1 MLQSIPP
8 SIKSRRDFEAF
19 DAYLR
24 KEHSA
29 QVDEWL
35 EELAAWMT
43 DKSLPDPFRLP
54 ITGQLSLT
62 YTTYPLLIPF
72 YQRIHSPIHD

>member
-8 SIKSRRDFEAF
+8 AIKSRRDFDAF

-24 KEHSA
+24 KEGSA

-35 EELAAWMT
+35 EELTAWLA
-43 DKSLPDPFRLP
+43 DKSLPDPFRVP
-54 ITGQLSLT
+54 VTG
-62 YTTYPLLIPF
+62 
-72 YQRIHSPIHD
+72 